1 MTKQAFL
8 TALNDRL
15 QVLNKNERQDIIDE
29 YAAHIDM
36 KVQEGVSEEAAI
48 AGFGDFDELV
58 EDLLQAYHVDPAFAA
73 EESDTVVSFVKRFG
87 YFVDDTLDAL
97 LNLNRKE
104 AGQLIVKGVIL
115 LIFVLIICGGIDML
129 ISPMEYF
136 VDDIHI
142 NAVAMVFGLIL
153 SLVVGLAKV
162 AVWVYALYFLASRYV
177 LAQARYDDGPR
188 PAAPMAAPEEPADQS
203 GQSPE
208 EPEIY
213 APQDARAAGAG
224 PSAGAVPHRRHR
236 RRSEDRVGNDEAL
249 LKALYFVVKAV
260 VLVFVLLPAVI
271 TMLSIFGLALA
282 GLAGLIVG
290 IPIVGPTV
298 LAFGL
303 GLLSLA
309 LIGLIWMVIYAEKP
323 EKRPRKRPAEG
334 SDKVLLP
341 AAITML
347 SIICLVLAGPAG
359 FIFGIPTVIPTVLVF
374 GLGLLLLA
382 LIGLIWMVIHAK
394 KPQKRS
400 GKGLADGPDKED
412 GGAQ

>member
-29 YAAHIDM
+29 YAAHINM

-73 EESDTVVSFVKRFG
+73 EESDTVLSFVKRFG

-153 SLVVGLAKV
+153 TLVVGLAKE

-188 PAAPMAAPEEPADQS
+188 PAAPMAAPADQS
-203 GQSPE
+203 GQSPV
-208 EPEIY
+208 EPENY
-213 APQDARAAGAG
+213 APQDARAAGTG

-249 LKALYFVVKAV
+249 MKALYFVVKAV
-260 VLVFVLLPAVI
+260 VLVFILLPAII

-282 GLAGLIVG
+282 GLAGLMVG

-323 EKRPRKRPAEG
+323 EKRPRKRLADGP
-334 SDKVLLP
+334 DKVLLP
-341 AAITML
+341 AVITIL
-347 SIICLVLAGPAG
+347 SIICLVLAGLAG
-359 FIFGIPTVIPTVLVF
+359 FIFGIPPTVLAF
-374 GLGLLLLA
+374 GLGLLSLA
-382 LIGLIWMVIHAK
+382 LIGLIWMVIYAE
-394 KPQKRS
+394 KPQKRPR
-400 GKGLADGPDKED
+400 KRLADGPDKED

>member
-29 YAAHIDM
+29 YAAHINM
-36 KVQEGVSEEAAI
+36 KVQEGVSEEVAI

-188 PAAPMAAPEEPADQS
+188 PAAPMAAPADQS
-203 GQSPE
+203 GQSPA
-208 EPEIY
+208 EPGLS
-213 APQDARAAGAG
+213 APQETRAAGAG
-224 PSAGAVPHRRHR
+224 SSAGVVPHRRHR

-249 LKALYFVVKAV
+249 MKALYFVVKAV
-260 VLVFVLLPAVI
+260 VLVFILLPAII

-282 GLAGLIVG
+282 GLAGLMVG

-323 EKRPRKRPAEG
+323 QKRPRKR
-334 SDKVLLP
+334 
-341 AAITML
+341 
-347 SIICLVLAGPAG
+347 
-359 FIFGIPTVIPTVLVF
+359 
-374 GLGLLLLA
+374 
-382 LIGLIWMVIHAK
+382 
-394 KPQKRS
+394 
-400 GKGLADGPDKED
+400 LADGPDKED

>member
-29 YAAHIDM
+29 YAAHINM
-36 KVQEGVSEEAAI
+36 KVREGVSEEVAI

-58 EDLLQAYHVDPAFAA
+58 EDLLQAYHVNPAFAA

-188 PAAPMAAPEEPADQS
+188 PAAPMAAPADQS
-203 GQSPE
+203 GQSPV

-213 APQDARAAGAG
+213 APQDARAVGAG

-236 RRSEDRVGNDEAL
+236 RRSEDRAGNDEAL
-249 LKALYFVVKAV
+249 MKALYFVVKAV
-260 VLVFVLLPAVI
+260 VLVFILLPAII

-290 IPIVGPTV
+290 IPIIGPTV

-323 EKRPRKRPAEG
+323 EKRSRKR
-334 SDKVLLP
+334 
-341 AAITML
+341 
-347 SIICLVLAGPAG
+347 
-359 FIFGIPTVIPTVLVF
+359 
-374 GLGLLLLA
+374 
-382 LIGLIWMVIHAK
+382 
-394 KPQKRS
+394 
-400 GKGLADGPDKED
+400 LADGPDKED

>member
-73 EESDTVVSFVKRFG
+73 EESDTVLSFVKRFG

-188 PAAPMAAPEEPADQS
+188 PAAPMAAPADQS
-203 GQSPE
+203 GQSPA
-208 EPEIY
+208 EPGFS

-236 RRSEDRVGNDEAL
+236 RRSEDRAGNDEAL
-249 LKALYFVVKAV
+249 MKALYFVVKAV
-260 VLVFVLLPAVI
+260 VLVFILLPAVI

-323 EKRPRKRPAEG
+323 QKRPRKR
-334 SDKVLLP
+334 
-341 AAITML
+341 
-347 SIICLVLAGPAG
+347 
-359 FIFGIPTVIPTVLVF
+359 
-374 GLGLLLLA
+374 
-382 LIGLIWMVIHAK
+382 
-394 KPQKRS
+394 
-400 GKGLADGPDKED
+400 LADGPDKED

>member
-29 YAAHIDM
+29 YAAHINM
-36 KVQEGVSEEAAI
+36 KVREGVSEEVAI

-58 EDLLQAYHVDPAFAA
+58 EDLLQAYHVNPAFAA

-115 LIFVLIICGGIDML
+115 LIFVLIICSGIDML

-188 PAAPMAAPEEPADQS
+188 PAAPMAAPADQS
-203 GQSPE
+203 GQSPA
-208 EPEIY
+208 EPGLS
-213 APQDARAAGAG
+213 APQETRAAGAG

-236 RRSEDRVGNDEAL
+236 RRSEDRAGNDEAL
-249 LKALYFVVKAV
+249 MKALYFVVKAV
-260 VLVFVLLPAVI
+260 VLVFILLPAII

-323 EKRPRKRPAEG
+323 EKRPRKRPADG
-334 SDKVLLP
+334 PDKVLLP
-341 AAITML
+341 AAITIL
-347 SIICLVLAGPAG
+347 GIICLVLAGPAG